1 MVVNSS
7 RRGRTIT
14 AKITSSVAAILAISL
29 LSGFFAL
36 RAISGLGGTVRETA
50 AHTARSLALAER
62 IRAVTYQ
69 ARFASRG
76 VSLGL
81 FEKIPADVGKARQ
94 TFQSSA
100 GQVQQIADELRPLLK
115 EEAEQKALRDLESLL
130 PVWQSLRQEMFRL
143 ADAGDTAGLSK
154 LRNGDVRLTAEAVD
168 KCAANLIDLEN
179 QAMARA
185 VASSQSSVSLTF
197 ALQIAFIVVIAM
209 AGALVIIVVWRAGA
223 QLKKVAAGLR
233 LSAGLVAGTSAQM
246 GAQGQ
251 SLAQAASEQAAS
263 LEETSAAA
271 EVVATITHRSQEHTR
286 TAADLMGEVDRATQA
301 GTAALQE
308 MIASMAMISDSS
320 SGIAKILKSIDEIA
334 FQTNILALNA
344 AVEAARAGEA
354 GMGFAVVADE
364 VRNLAGRCGE
374 AARDTA
380 GLIEQSIA
388 RSRDGSSKLQKL
400 ADLVRAIV
408 KHSQQ
413 VKGLVD
419 QIRAESDEH
428 TRGMDQI
435 SKSVS
440 QIGLTTQQTAAGA
453 EEGAA
458 SGAEMTAQAEALR
471 MEAQKLETLVG
482 SERAV
487 ARPARNQKTEG
498 WK

>member
-1 MVVNSS
+1 VNFS
-7 RRGRTIT
+7 RSGRTIT
-14 AKITSSVAAILAISL
+14 ARITYSVIAILAISL

-36 RAISGLGGTVRETA
+36 RAISGLGDTVRQTA
-50 AHTARSLALAER
+50 ARTAKALALAER
-62 IRAVTYQ
+62 VRAVTYQ

-81 FEKIPADVGKARQ
+81 FEKLPADVDRARQ

-115 EEAEQKALRDLESLL
+115 DLAEQKALHDLESLL
-130 PVWQSLRQEMFRL
+130 PAWQSLRQEMFRL

-154 LRNGDVRLTAEAVD
+154 LRNGKVRLTAEAVD
-168 KCAANLIDLEN
+168 KCAATLIDLEN

-185 VASSQSSVSLTF
+185 IAGAQSSISRTF
-197 ALQIAFIVVIAM
+197 ALQIVFIAVIAM
-209 AGALVIIVVWRAGA
+209 AGAIVIVIVWRAGR
-223 QLKKVAAGLR
+223 QLKKVSAGLR
-233 LSAGLVAGTSAQM
+233 LSAGHLASTSAQI

-271 EVVATITHRSQEHTR
+271 EIVSTIIHRSQEHTR
-286 TAADLMGEVDRATQA
+286 TAAGVMTEVDRATQA
-301 GTAALQE
+301 GTAALEE

-320 SGIAKILKSIDEIA
+320 SGIAKILKVIDEIA

-364 VRNLAGRCGE
+364 VRNLAGRCGH

-380 GLIEQSIA
+380 ELIDQSIA
-388 RSRDGSSKLQKL
+388 RSRDGSTKLLKL
-400 ADLVRAIV
+400 SDLVRVIV
-408 KHSQQ
+408 AHSQQ

-428 TRGMDQI
+428 THGMDQI
-435 SKSVS
+435 SKAVS

-458 SGAEMTAQAEALR
+458 SGMEMTAQAQALR
-471 MEAQKLETLVG
+471 ADAQRLETLVG
-482 SERAV
+482 V
-487 ARPARNQKTEG
+487 DRPASRPAWNRKTEG